1 MEYGLIGGRLGHS
14 YSKPIHEALAG
25 YDYRLCPLPTPEEAH
40 AFMRARDFKAINV
53 TIPYKELVMP
63 YCDVIDDAAR
73 AIGSVNTIVNKNGR
87 LEGHNTDFA
96 GFTCLLRRNG
106 ISLRGKTVMLLGTG
120 GTQKTVLAVARAEG
134 AAQAV
139 LVSRRRA
146 GNAITYEEAARRAD
160 VQVIVNTSP
169 VGMYPNNG
177 ECLVALENYPR
188 LEAVLDVVYN
198 PDKTELILRAEEAG
212 VPVAVGG
219 LEMLVAQAVYA
230 AEYFLSRKFD
240 DAAGEI
246 GRITAA
252 LRRDML
258 NVALIGMP
266 SSGKSTVGRALAE
279 KLGKKFIDLDEEIV
293 KADGRSIPDIFAAEG
308 EDGFRAKESA
318 QTARF
323 AKEGRQLLSCGG
335 GIIKR
340 GENLRALH
348 QNGVVLFLD
357 RPLDALTVGGGRPLS
372 SSTEALKKMEAE
384 RRPLYLAAAD
394 AVIPNSGTVEDA
406 VTAAMEALDEIF
418 SH

>member
-139 LVSRRRA
+139 LVSRRRT

-212 VPVAVGG
+212 TPVAVGG

-279 KLGKKFIDLDEEIV
+279 RLGKKFIDLDEEIV

-348 QNGVVLFLD
+348 QNGVLLFLD

>member
-146 GNAITYEEAARRAD
+146 GNAITYGEAARRAD

-177 ECLVALENYPR
+177 ECLVALENYGWKLCWTLFTIRSAPLFCSR
-188 LEAVLDVVYN
+188 
-198 PDKTELILRAEEAG
+198 PK
-212 VPVAVGG
+212 P
-219 LEMLVAQAVYA
+219 A
-230 AEYFLSRKFD
+230 ACPPS
-240 DAAGEI
+240 
-246 GRITAA
+246 TA
-252 LRRDML
+252 
-258 NVALIGMP
+258 
-266 SSGKSTVGRALAE
+266 
-279 KLGKKFIDLDEEIV
+279 
-293 KADGRSIPDIFAAEG
+293 
-308 EDGFRAKESA
+308 
-318 QTARF
+318 
-323 AKEGRQLLSCGG
+323 C
-335 GIIKR
+335 
-340 GENLRALH
+340 
-348 QNGVVLFLD
+348 
-357 RPLDALTVGGGRPLS
+357 
-372 SSTEALKKMEAE
+372 
-384 RRPLYLAAAD
+384 
-394 AVIPNSGTVEDA
+394 
-406 VTAAMEALDEIF
+406 
-418 SH
+418 

>member
-139 LVSRRRA
+139 LVSRRRT

-188 LEAVLDVVYN
+188 LEAVLDVIYN
-198 PDKTELILRAEEAG
+198 PFRTALLQQAEARG
-212 VPVAVGG
+212 LPAVNGM
-219 LEMLVAQAVYA
+219 LMLVAQAKYA
-230 AEYFLSRKFD
+230 AEHFLGRPLP
-240 DAAGEI
+240 DAEI
-246 GRITAA
+246 DRIDRE
-252 LRRDML
+252 LRGKL
-258 NVALIGMP
+258 SNLVLVGMP
-266 SSGKSTVGRALAE
+266 GSGKSS
-279 KLGKKFIDLDEEIV
+279 LGKACAKLLGKRFVDMDDVLVERIGGPIS
-293 KADGRSIPDIFAAEG
+293 SILSPGNETPFRNLESAVAAELG
-308 EDGFRAKESA
+308 
-318 QTARF
+318 
-323 AKEGRQLLSCGG
+323 LSL
-335 GIIKR
+335 IHI
-340 GENLRALH
+340 
-348 QNGVVLFLD
+348 
-357 RPLDALTVGGGRPLS
+357 
-372 SSTEALKKMEAE
+372 
-384 RRPLYLAAAD
+384 
-394 AVIPNSGTVEDA
+394 
-406 VTAAMEALDEIF
+406 
-418 SH
+418 

>member
-188 LEAVLDVVYN
+188 LEAVLDVIYN
-198 PDKTELILRAEEAG
+198 PFRTALLQQAEARG
-212 VPVAVGG
+212 LPAVNGM
-219 LEMLVAQAVYA
+219 LMLVAQAKYA
-230 AEYFLSRKFD
+230 AEHFLGRPLP
-240 DAAGEI
+240 DAEI
-246 GRITAA
+246 DRIDRE
-252 LRRDML
+252 LRGKL
-258 NVALIGMP
+258 SNLVLVGMP
-266 SSGKSTVGRALAE
+266 GSGKSSLGKACAKLLGKRFVDMDDVLVERIGGPISSILSPGNETPFRNLESAVAAELGKENGQVFATGGGAVLRAQNVRAL
-279 KLGKKFIDLDEEIV
+279 
-293 KADGRSIPDIFAAEG
+293 R
-308 EDGFRAKESA
+308 
-318 QTARF
+318 
-323 AKEGRQLLSCGG
+323 
-335 GIIKR
+335 
-340 GENLRALH
+340 
-348 QNGVVLFLD
+348 QNGVVVYID
-357 RPLDALTVGGGRPLS
+357 RPLGQLAVGGARPLS
-372 SSTEALKKMEAE
+372 QSAEALAAMHAA
-384 RRPLYLAAAD
+384 RAPLYAAACD
-394 AVIPNSGTVEDA
+394 ARVENDGPFESVA
-406 VTAAMEALDEIF
+406 EAIKERFYEILD
-418 SH
+418 H